1 MKLILQLILASALIH
16 TLSAAPVLVAMSWDT
31 QAGPASGV
39 PRQVNQLNTGN
50 STATELFDL
59 GNGNQGFIS
68 GLTYR
73 ETDSLLYSI
82 AFDGIGENRLVSFD
96 PDGDGSYSSFS
107 DFLPSGLYY
116 GLTYSPDDNLFYVM
130 HTLQNG
136 YGTFYSIDAETE
148 TATALFDYYPH
159 MGFSIGG
166 FTWGPNGWQGLISEG
181 GGNWRIYDVDLANN
195 TVTPTSS
202 TFTGYYS
209 GGFYYDPVSFNYY
222 AIATGT
228 NSIGT
233 LVQLDPATGST
244 TPLLTAG
251 SGYYYMGLT
260 GIGHTSTNPDP
271 NPDPAEVP
279 EPSSMMLAALGSA
292 LILTRI
298 RMKRV

>member
-1 MKLILQLILASALIH
+1 MKFILQLILASALF
-16 TLSAAPVLVAMSWDT
+16 TNLSAAPILVGMSWDT
-31 QAGPASGV
+31 QAGPTSGI

-59 GNGNQGFIS
+59 GNGSQGFIS

-82 AFDGIGENRLVSFD
+82 AFDGMGGNRLVSFD
-96 PDGDGSYSSFS
+96 PDGDGSYTAYSN
-107 DFLPSGLYY
+107 FLPSGLYY
-116 GLTYSPDDNLFYVM
+116 GLTYSPDDDLFYVM

-148 TATALFDYYPH
+148 TATALFNYYPH

-166 FTWGPNGWQGLISEG
+166 FTWGPHGLQGLISEG
-181 GGNWRIYDVDLANN
+181 GGNWRIYDVDLAGN
-195 TVTPTSS
+195 TVNPTSS

-209 GGFYYDPVSFNYY
+209 GGFYYDPVTGGYY
-222 AIATGT
+222 AITTGT
-228 NSIGT
+228 DSMGT
-233 LVQLDPATGST
+233 LVQLNPATGSA

-251 SGYYYMGLT
+251 SGYYYIGLT

-271 NPDPAEVP
+271 DPDPSEVP
-279 EPSSMMLAALGSA
+279 EPSSLMMAALGSA
-292 LILTRI
+292 LILI